1 MSECLAES
9 VVRMENGMLWAVT
22 IQTTDDEEAF
32 EVESQIRWPED
43 PEWCS
48 TGLIGPYKSYDGA
61 KKAASVTYPEHR
73 FN

>member
-32 EVESQIRWPED
+32 EVESQTRWPED
-43 PEWCS
+43 PDWRS
-48 TGLIGPYKSYDGA
+48 TGLIGPYRRYDEA
-61 KKAASVTYPEHR
+61 KKAASVTYPEHN
-73 FN
+73 F